1 MQETTSTRA
10 ARKPS
15 NFTQYVAAHPT
26 LQVIGLQPD
35 RIERMDTPE
44 KLAEYKAIVARSLAQ
59 IPSLGYTIP
68 TGGGETGTY
77 SYVGDKAVCVDHDS
91 DT

>member
-1 MQETTSTRA
+1 MEDTASTTA
-10 ARKPS
+10 AKKPS
-15 NFTQYVAAHPT
+15 NFAQYVAAHPT

-44 KLAEYKAIVARSLAQ
+44 KLQEWKAIVARSLGQ
-59 IPSLGYTIP
+59 IPSLGYTIE
-68 TGGGETGTY
+68 TGGGQTGTF
-77 SYVGDKAVCVDHDS
+77 SYVGDKPVCVDHDS

>member
-1 MQETTSTRA
+1 MSKTASST

-15 NFTQYVAAHPT
+15 NFAQYVAAHPT

-44 KLAEYKAIVARSLAQ
+44 KLEEYKAIVARSLGQ
-59 IPSLGYTIP
+59 IPSLGYTI
-68 TGGGETGTY
+68 ETGDGQTGTF
-77 SYVGDKAVCVDHDS
+77 SYVGDRPVCVDHDS

>member
-1 MQETTSTRA
+1 MSKTASSA
-10 ARKPS
+10 ARKAS
-15 NFTQYVAAHPT
+15 NFAQYVAAHPT

-44 KLAEYKAIVARSLAQ
+44 KLQEYKAIVAQSLAQ
-59 IPSLGYTIP
+59 IPSLGYT
-68 TGGGETGTY
+68 TESGEGQTATY
-77 SYVGDKAVCVDHDS
+77 SYVGDKPVCVDHDS